1 VRDVEGEEV
10 PDDGYGSYGWPG
22 SERREVGGVAAEE
35 DGGVGV
41 GADSGEFFF
50 GSKSKQCTDR
60 VV

>member
-1 VRDVEGEEV
+1 V